1 MENEFVILF
10 VCTGNTC
17 RSPMAEGALKV
28 LLEKEDID
36 NFEVISAG
44 VSAAAG
50 FPATLYAIEA
60 SKIWDA
66 DISKHHSKPLTSQ
79 LVDKAD
85 LILAM
90 TPYHLKNIIRM
101 KKDAKSKT
109 YLFTNFPDSKEDGIG
124 IDDPIG
130 QTLDKYNEVFLE
142 IGQYLE
148 KNLEE
153 YLRRIKNNSDAE
165 KN

>member
-1 MENEFVILF
+1 MESKFVILF

-17 RSPMAEGALKV
+17 RSAMAEGALKV
-28 LLEKEDID
+28 LLERENITTS
-36 NFEVISAG
+36 EVISAG

-60 SKIWDA
+60 AKIWNA
-66 DISKHHSKPLTSQ
+66 DISNHHSRPLTNQ
-79 LVDKAD
+79 LIDRAD

-90 TPYHLKNIIRM
+90 TPYHLKNILRM
-101 KKDAKSKT
+101 KKEAVLKT
-109 YLFTNFPDSKEDGIG
+109 FLFTNFPELSQEGMG

-130 QTLDKYNEVFLE
+130 QSLDRYNEVFLE

-153 YLRRIKNNSDAE
+153 IIKKIKENQNAKE
-165 KN
+165 N